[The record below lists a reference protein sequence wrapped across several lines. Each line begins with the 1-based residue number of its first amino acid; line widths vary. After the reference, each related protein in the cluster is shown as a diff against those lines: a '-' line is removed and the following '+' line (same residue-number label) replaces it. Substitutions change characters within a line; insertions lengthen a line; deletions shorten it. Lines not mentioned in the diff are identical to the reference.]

1 MVNIIHAV
9 VAALV
14 GLGILII
21 IHELGHFLLA
31 KKTGVGV
38 LTFSIGFGPRLL
50 GRRVG
55 ETEYLVS
62 AFPLGGYVKMVGE
75 DPEEEVQAG
84 DTQRSF
90 SHQGL
95 AKRAAIVAAGPV
107 FNLLLA
113 VVIFACIFI
122 FLGIRFL
129 TTQVGAVEPNSPAA
143 RAGVQK
149 GDRIVGVDGQE
160 VRKWED
166 LSSKIKESQGRALK
180 VRLQRDS
187 HELELII
194 QPIKREGRNI
204 FGEQTEIWVIGIAS
218 GEVAVEKVNPVLA
231 VGQAFYATGEYS
243 VLTVRALFKMIK
255 GEVSPRNL
263 GGPLL
268 IAQMAGQ
275 QAREGLGSFLFFV
288 AILSINLGVLNLLP
302 IPVLDG
308 GHLLFFLLE
317 LILGKPVKLKHR
329 ERAQQVG
336 IFVLGFIMIYAFY
349 RDIARFFE
357 G

>member
-1 MVNIIHAV
+1 MGSIIVAI

-21 IHELGHFLLA
+21 IHELGHFLVA

-38 LTFSIGFGPRLL
+38 LTFSIGFGPKLL
-50 GRRVG
+50 GRKIG
-55 ETEYLVS
+55 ETEYLLS

-75 DPEEEVQAG
+75 DPEEEVQG
-84 DTQRSF
+84 VDVQRSF

-95 AKRAAIVAAGPV
+95 AKRAAIVAAGPIS
-107 FNLLLA
+107 NLLLA
-113 VVIFACIFI
+113 VVIFICIF
-122 FLGIRFL
+122 LSYGVPVL
-129 TTQVGAVEPNSPAA
+129 TTRVGGVEPNSPAA
-143 RAGVQK
+143 QAGIQK
-149 GDRIVGVDGQE
+149 GDQIVGIDDQE
-160 VRKWED
+160 VKKWEE
-166 LSSKIKESQGRALK
+166 LSGQIKESQGRVLK
-180 VRLQRDS
+180 LRIQRDGQ
-187 HELELII
+187 EIKLAV
-194 QPIKREGRNI
+194 QPIKREGRNV
-204 FGEQTEIWVIGIAS
+204 FGERQESWAIGIAS
-218 GEVAVEKVNPVLA
+218 EPALEKSSPWLA
-231 VGQAFYATGEYS
+231 VREAFSRTWDYS
-243 VLTVRALFKMIK
+243 SLTLVALFKMIK
-255 GEVSPRNL
+255 GEVSPKTL

-275 QAREGLGSFLFFV
+275 QAREGLGSFFFFV

-317 LILGKPVKLKHR
+317 GMLGRPVKLKHR

-336 IFVLGFIMIYAFY
+336 IFVLIMIMIYAFY
-349 RDIARFFE
+349 NDIARFFE

>member
-1 MVNIIHAV
+1 MGSIIVAI

-21 IHELGHFLLA
+21 IHELGHFLVA

-38 LTFSIGFGPRLL
+38 LTFSIGFGPKLL
-50 GRRVG
+50 GRKIG
-55 ETEYLVS
+55 ETEYLLS

-75 DPEEEVQAG
+75 DPEEEVQTT
-84 DTQRSF
+84 DIQRSF

-95 AKRAAIVAAGPV
+95 VKRIAIVAAGPL

-113 VVIFACIFI
+113 VVIFLAIFVSY
-122 FLGIRFL
+122 GVPVL
-129 TTQVGAVEPNSPAA
+129 TTRVGGVEPDSPAF
-143 RAGVQK
+143 RSGVQQ
-149 GDRIVGVDGQE
+149 GDRIVGVDGRE
-160 VRKWED
+160 VKKWEE
-166 LSSKIKESQGRALK
+166 LSSQIKESQGRSLK
-180 VRLQRDS
+180 FRLQRDS
-187 HELELII
+187 QELELTV
-194 QPIKREGRNI
+194 QPIRREGKNI
-204 FGEQTEIWVIGIAS
+204 FGERQESWAIGIAS
-218 GEVAVEKVNPVLA
+218 EVAIEKSDPLLA
-231 VGQAFYATGEYS
+231 VGQAFSKTGEYS
-243 VLTVRALFKMIK
+243 ILTLVALFKMIK
-255 GEVSPRNL
+255 GEVSPKTL

-275 QAREGLGSFLFFV
+275 QAREGLGSFFFFV
-288 AILSINLGVLNLLP
+288 AILSVNLGVLNLLP

-317 LILGKPVKLKHR
+317 GILGRPVKLKHR

-336 IFVLGFIMIYAFY
+336 IFVLIMIMIYAFY
-349 RDIARFFE
+349 NDIVRFFE